1 MITRTNLGRAGSPS
15 AFAARQ
21 SAVTA
26 RRRLPA
32 ARPRKDCGAHGV
44 TRPTQDPA
52 LRSTKWLLR
61 ICALAVLVVLA
72 GCRTPIGADLAT
84 PRQAY
89 LNLHRNALNSSQC
102 SDDTVQVLHR
112 YNLEK
117 AFKKNPDATLAKLQT
132 LAGNDDRR
140 DLIYALSELNYWN
153 ADRQSRSVKPGVP
166 RLARSSYFA
175 SAIYAYLYLFGDS
188 REAPPNPYD
197 LRFRAAC
204 GFYNRGLAQG
214 LMVNTNAVV
223 ELDSGRRQTPPG
235 PVEVKFT
242 HPGFPWSLDLVEEY
256 YSADEFIVRGLTTR
270 NRDSGLGAPLIVVS
284 RKMGKFQERR
294 RVPATVFLRVSGDVR
309 AWSAGKLNATLE
321 LYSAFDATQVEV
333 NGKPV
338 PLQTD
343 TTAPMAQ
350 ALNNSAIWDLGLAQF
365 FSSAENVK
373 SGIRLAQPYLP
384 GRIPVVFV
392 HGTASSPVW
401 WAEMWNTL
409 RADPVLR
416 DRYQFWAFNYASGN
430 PITYSAGILR
440 DDLMDQVK
448 TLDPDGKDPAL
459 RQMVIIGHSQGG
471 LLAKLT
477 ATDTGDKLWRVF
489 SETNIDDLKVDEKT
503 RELLR
508 SNFFFKPLP
517 CVSEVI
523 FIATPHRGS
532 YRNTHFVQR
541 FLNRFIELPGDL
553 VDASASLLKLKDTI
567 QLPETVRKGVP
578 SSLNGMATDNPFML
592 TLADIPTAPGIKA
605 HSIIAIKGN
614 DQPPNGADGVVKYT
628 SAHVDY
634 AESEFIVRS
643 GHSCQG
649 NPLTIEEVRRI
660 LLEHLGKSGAL
671 KAVTAPVV
679 SKQ

>member
-1 MITRTNLGRAGSPS
+1 MKNHPQPEPS
-15 AFAARQ
+15 
-21 SAVTA
+21 
-26 RRRLPA
+26 L
-32 ARPRKDCGAHGV
+32 RPPIC
-44 TRPTQDPA
+44 
-52 LRSTKWLLR
+52 LWLLR
-61 ICALAVLVVLA
+61 GGALAALVVLA
-72 GCRTPIGADLAT
+72 GCSTPIGADLAP

-89 LNLHRNALNSSQC
+89 QNLHRNALNSSDC
-102 SDDTVQVLHR
+102 SGDALVVLHR

-117 AFKKNPDATLAKLQT
+117 SFAKNPDATLEQLQVI
-132 LAGNDDRR
+132 ACADDRR
-140 DLIYALSELNYWN
+140 DLLYALSELNYLN

-166 RLARSSYFA
+166 RLARNSYFA

-204 GFYNRGLAQG
+204 DFYNRGLAQG
-214 LMVNTNAVV
+214 LMLNTNAQV
-223 ELDSGRRQTPPG
+223 ELDSGLRHTPPG
-235 PVEVKFT
+235 PVEVNFT
-242 HPGFPWSLDLVEEY
+242 QPGFPWALALVEKY
-256 YSADEFIVRGLTTR
+256 YSADEFIVRGLATR
-270 NRDSGLGAPLIVVS
+270 NRDSGLGAPLIVVTK
-284 RKMGKFQERR
+284 KMGRFQERR

-309 AWSAGKLNATLE
+309 AWSAGKMDAALE
-321 LYSAFDATQVEV
+321 LYSGYDATQVEV

-343 TTAPMAQ
+343 TTAPMALG
-350 ALNNSAIWDLGLAQF
+350 LNNSAVWNLGLAQF
-365 FSSAENVK
+365 FSSGGTVK
-373 SGIRLAQPYLP
+373 TGIRLTQPYSP

-416 DRYQFWAFNYASGN
+416 ERYQFWAFNYASGN
-430 PITYSAGILR
+430 PITYTAGILR
-440 DDLMDQVK
+440 SDLMDQVK

-477 ATDTGDKLWRVF
+477 ATDTGDKLWRVV
-489 SETNIDDLKVDEKT
+489 SQTNIDDLKVDEKT
-503 RELLR
+503 REVLR
-508 SNFFFKPLP
+508 TNLFFKPLP

-532 YRNTHFVQR
+532 YQNTRFVQR
-541 FLNRFIELPGDL
+541 FLNRFIELPGD
-553 VDASASLLKLKDTI
+553 VMDTSASLLKLKETI
-567 QLPETVRKGVP
+567 QLPEQLRKGVP

-605 HSIIAIKGN
+605 HSIIAIQGN
-614 DQPPNGADGVVKYT
+614 DQPPKGADGVVTYT

-643 GHSCQG
+643 CHSCQG

-660 LLEHLGKSGAL
+660 LLAHLAQPGLTK
-671 KAVTAPVV
+671 
-679 SKQ
+679 

>member
-1 MITRTNLGRAGSPS
+1 M
-15 AFAARQ
+15 
-21 SAVTA
+21 
-26 RRRLPA
+26 
-32 ARPRKDCGAHGV
+32 
-44 TRPTQDPA
+44 
-52 LRSTKWLLR
+52 WLLR
-61 ICALAVLVVLA
+61 GCALAALIALA
-72 GCRTPIGADLAT
+72 GCSTPIGADLAS

-89 LNLHRNALNSSQC
+89 LHLHRNALNSGDC
-102 SDDTVQVLHR
+102 SGETRQVLHR
-112 YNLEK
+112 YDLEK
-117 AFKKNPDATLAKLQT
+117 AFAKDPDATLELLQ
-132 LAGNDDRR
+132 ARACSDDRR
-140 DLIYALSELNYWN
+140 DLLYALCELNYWN

-166 RLARSSYFA
+166 RRARNSYFA
-175 SAIYAYLYLFGDS
+175 SAIYACLYLFGDS

-204 GFYNRGLAQG
+204 DFYNRGLAQG
-214 LMVNTNAVV
+214 LMVNTNARV
-223 ELDSGRRQTPPG
+223 ELDSGLRQTPPG
-235 PVEVKFT
+235 PVAVQFT
-242 HPGFPWSLDLVEEY
+242 HPGFPWSLDLVQEF
-256 YSADEFIVRGLTTR
+256 YSADEFIVRGLSTR
-270 NRDSGLGAPLIVVS
+270 NRDSGLGAPLIIVS
-284 RKMGKFQERR
+284 KKMGEFQERR

-309 AWSAGKLNATLE
+309 AWSAGKMEATLE
-321 LYSAFDATQVEV
+321 LYSAYDATDVEI

-350 ALNNSAIWDLGLAQF
+350 GLNNSPVWDLGLAQF
-365 FSSAENVK
+365 FSSVANVK
-373 SGIRLAQPYLP
+373 SGVRLAQPYTP

-416 DRYQFWAFNYASGN
+416 ERYQFWAFNYASGN

-440 DDLMDQVK
+440 NDLTGLVQ

-477 ATDTGDKLWRVF
+477 ATDTGDKLWRLV
-489 SETNIDDLKVDEKT
+489 SQTNIDDLRVDEKT

-508 SNFFFKPLP
+508 TNFFFKPLP

-532 YRNTHFVQR
+532 YRNSRFVQR
-541 FLNRFIELPGDL
+541 FLNRFIKLSTDL
-553 VDASASLLKLKDTI
+553 VDASAGLLQLKDTV
-567 QLPETVRKGVP
+567 QLPASVRKGVP
-578 SSLNGMATDNPFML
+578 TSLNGMATDNPFLL
-592 TLADIPTAPGIKA
+592 TLAEIPTAPGIKA
-605 HSIIAIKGN
+605 HSIIAIQGN

-660 LLEHLGKSGAL
+660 LLAHLAQAGL
-671 KAVTAPVV
+671 R
-679 SKQ
+679 